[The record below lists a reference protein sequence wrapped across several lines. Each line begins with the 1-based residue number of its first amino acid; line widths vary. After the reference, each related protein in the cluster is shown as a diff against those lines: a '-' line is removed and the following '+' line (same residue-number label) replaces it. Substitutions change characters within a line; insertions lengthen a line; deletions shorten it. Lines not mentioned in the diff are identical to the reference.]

1 MYLEVIQYLESVK
14 GLENDAKKFLFM
26 ARDSN
31 QYQFCYAFARQ
42 FMRRTIA
49 KKGTNETLKNF
60 ELCKKNLKV
69 NSNIPDKVIENELEF
84 ENKLKEEFYDGIL
97 SDLLEFSRFEMAKIV
112 YGERMKEKIEFS
124 EKTKLLGLKTFA
136 SMQMES

>member
-1 MYLEVIQYLESVK
+1 
-14 GLENDAKKFLFM
+14 
-26 ARDSN
+26 
-31 QYQFCYAFARQ
+31 
-42 FMRRTIA
+42 MRRTIA

-69 NSNIPDKVIENELEF
+69 NSNIPDRVIENELEF

-124 EKTKLLGLKTFA
+124 EKTKLEHKRKWGIWIFFFKFQYSCAQIIRSFKRTVGEL
-136 SMQMES
+136 EI